1 MWWYNRRVQEF
12 RAKLE
17 PVPHGGQYVVVP
29 ARTAMAAGLK
39 HGARVRG
46 AVNGVSYRSSLM
58 MYSGIFHLGVHKSTL
73 QEAGVKPGARI
84 SVTIELDD
92 EPLPTDVVP
101 DDLAAALKKS
111 RQAASAWASLAP
123 SHKREHVK
131 ALLDAKQPET
141 RRRRLAKTLA
151 MLSKQ

>member
-1 MWWYNRRVQEF
+1 MIKPRLQKF

-29 ARTAMAAGLK
+29 GRVADAARLT
-39 HGARVRG
+39 HGTPVRG
-46 AVNGVSYRSSLM
+46 EVNGVGYRSSLM
-58 MYSGIFHLGVHKSTL
+58 MYSGIYHLGVHKSTL
-73 QEAGVKPGARI
+73 QQAGVGPGTRV

-101 DDLAAALKKS
+101 DDLAAVLTKNRS
-111 RQAASAWASLAP
+111 AASAWTALAP

-131 ALLDAKQPET
+131 ALLSAKLSDT
-141 RRRRLAKTLA
+141 RSRRLAKILA
-151 MLSKQ
+151 ALVKSS